1 MLHKDGAYVPGS
13 QLRLQTN
20 KGKTGK
26 GANEKQQKKQGQ
38 KGRQK
43 KKAEYQG
50 KIATQ
55 NWDSELTLRGCQVG
69 QEYARG

>member
-1 MLHKDGAYVPGS
+1 VLHKDGAYVPGN

-26 GANEKQQKKQGQ
+26 GANEKRQKKQGQ

-43 KKAEYQG
+43 KKTKYQG

-55 NWDSELTLRGCQVG
+55 NWDGEQTLRGWQVG